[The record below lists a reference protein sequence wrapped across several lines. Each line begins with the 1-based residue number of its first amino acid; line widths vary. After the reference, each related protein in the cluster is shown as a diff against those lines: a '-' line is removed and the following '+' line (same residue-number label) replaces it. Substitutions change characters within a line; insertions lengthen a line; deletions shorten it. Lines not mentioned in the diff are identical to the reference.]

1 MEILKT
7 KEKVYQLL
15 LRYPQY
21 RDSDNKLLAQI
32 WFDEIGKSRELDAYS
47 FLKMLANNELSSLE
61 SVTRCRRMLQED
73 FSNLRGEKWNERH
86 QQQTNVKKDLG
97 YQS

>member
-32 WFDEIGKSRELDAYS
+32 WFDEIGKSRDLDAYT
-47 FLKMLANNELSSLE
+47 FLKKLGNNELSSLE
-61 SVTRCRRMLQED
+61 SVTRCRRMLQEEY
-73 FSNLRGEKWNERH
+73 SNLRGEKYNERH
-86 QQQTNVKKDLG
+86 KEQTTVKKDLG
-97 YQS
+97 Y